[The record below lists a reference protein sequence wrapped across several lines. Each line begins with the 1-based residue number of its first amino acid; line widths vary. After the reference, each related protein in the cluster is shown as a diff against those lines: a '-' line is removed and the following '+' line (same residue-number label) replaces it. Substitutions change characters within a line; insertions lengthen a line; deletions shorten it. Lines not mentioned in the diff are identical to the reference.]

1 MVAVGA
7 DPEEDE
13 GRCHHTGGHQ
23 QHGLAGQEPRISVQ
37 CFMIMIVMVRGGSYL
52 TSTSSSSEP
61 SMARVA
67 ATVLAS
73 CGLSREEEC
82 EMKTRTV

>member
-1 MVAVGA
+1 MVVVAVGA

-37 CFMIMIVMVRGGSYL
+37 CIMIVMVASGSYL
-52 TSTSSSSEP
+52 TSTSSSSVP

-67 ATVLAS
+67 ATVVAS

>member
-1 MVAVGA
+1 MVVAVGA

-37 CFMIMIVMVRGGSYL
+37 CIVIVIVRSGSYL
-52 TSTSSSSEP
+52 TSGSSSSEP

-67 ATVLAS
+67 ATVVAS

>member
-1 MVAVGA
+1 
-7 DPEEDE
+7 
-13 GRCHHTGGHQ
+13 
-23 QHGLAGQEPRISVQ
+23 
-37 CFMIMIVMVRGGSYL
+37 MVRSGSYL
-52 TSTSSSSEP
+52 TSTSSSSVP

-67 ATVLAS
+67 ATVVAS

>member
-13 GRCHHTGGHQ
+13 GRGHHTGGHQ
-23 QHGLAGQEPRISVQ
+23 QHGLAGQEPRISVS
-37 CFMIMIVMVRGGSYL
+37 CIMIMIVMVRSWSYL
-52 TSTSSSSEP
+52 TSTSSSSVP

-67 ATVLAS
+67 ATVVAS
-73 CGLSREEEC
+73 CGLSREEEW

>member
-1 MVAVGA
+1 
-7 DPEEDE
+7 
-13 GRCHHTGGHQ
+13 
-23 QHGLAGQEPRISVQ
+23 
-37 CFMIMIVMVRGGSYL
+37 MIVIVRGGSYL

-67 ATVLAS
+67 ATVVAS